1 MFEPINAVARQGIR
15 VRLHQA
21 TRLRLRLRQ
30 RYRSEFLH
38 LHQALSL
45 RATVPIHFVYMS

>member
-1 MFEPINAVARQGIR
+1 MILR

-21 TRLRLRLRQ
+21 MRLHLRLQQ

-38 LHQALSL
+38 LQQALSL
-45 RATVPIHFVYMS
+45 RATVLVDFVYMS

>member
-1 MFEPINAVARQGIR
+1 MVFAAVR

-21 TRLRLRLRQ
+21 TRLRLRLQQ

-38 LHQALSL
+38 LHRALSL
-45 RATVPIHFVYMS
+45 YATVPIHFVYMS